1 MLRAATVARMVRLA
15 SLRKA
20 SMKSWTLLE
29 SVESRSEE
37 RSSKRRGPGVGMHPA
52 CLRKKSGV
60 H

>member
-1 MLRAATVARMVRLA
+1 MARMVRLA
-15 SLRKA
+15 FLKKA
-20 SMKSWTLLE
+20 SVKSWTLLE

-37 RSSKRRGPGVGMHPA
+37 RSSEHRGLGVGMHLA